1 MLLAI
6 NANNTNTVFA
16 VWDGARLTGAWRAAT
31 DARRTADEYVVWL
44 DHLLGLQ
51 NLSRQQID
59 GAVIASVVPEANF
72 NLRRLSREYC
82 GRDPLV
88 VGDPGV
94 EIGARLGRGEAVL
107 LLAAGP
113 ALVQA
118 VRVKNAVLARTPN
131 VTTLVRG
138 LLLIMR
144 AFKTAM
150 LGGLIQDAERSA

>member
-16 VWDGARLTGAWRAAT
+16 VWDGTRLAGAWRAAT

-44 DHLLGLQ
+44 DHLLRLK

-72 NLRRLSREYC
+72 NLRRLCREYC
-82 GRDPLV
+82 GRDPVV

-94 EIGARLGRGEAVL
+94 EIGARSLVDRPEGVG
-107 LLAAGP
+107 AARLRNTVAAP
-113 ALVQA
+113 D
-118 VRVKNAVLARTPN
+118 R
-131 VTTLVRG
+131 
-138 LLLIMR
+138 
-144 AFKTAM
+144 
-150 LGGLIQDAERSA
+150 